1 MAAHSILVARAR
13 PVGPGQLSQHNTD
26 LTFPKKKASPRC
38 AGKLKL
44 APLSEHLRL
53 CHGNGKAK
61 EVQRSTPATLRNK
74 RNTKQGAARRK
85 SQFAG
90 PGVVELHSFPPK
102 TSQLLQF
109 GAVEQLSFPPT
120 QSSVSLWLRHAVRPP
135 VLSDRAKRDRRSSSR
150 RKSFSPCL
158 RRSVS
163 RKREGPEL
171 HARKHNYG
179 AARILFIRTRK
190 PAVLIPSRD
199 LPGQVVSSRTSPLPQ
214 LSAVHPRRVDD
225 DVRRVL
231 NRSRA

>member
-1 MAAHSILVARAR
+1 M
-13 PVGPGQLSQHNTD
+13 
-26 LTFPKKKASPRC
+26 
-38 AGKLKL
+38 
-44 APLSEHLRL
+44 
-53 CHGNGKAK
+53 
-61 EVQRSTPATLRNK
+61 
-74 RNTKQGAARRK
+74 
-85 SQFAG
+85 
-90 PGVVELHSFPPK
+90 ELHSFPPK
-102 TSQLLQF
+102 TNPRAKSGIAEPHGFLPMTCRRIKFARRRNQRRRRSRTAELGVEEPHSFLPKTSQLPQF

-120 QSSVSLWLRHAVRPP
+120 QFFVSLWLRHAVRPP

-171 HARKHNYG
+171 NARKHNYG
-179 AARILFIRTRK
+179 ATSLLSIRTRE

-199 LPGQVVSSRTSPLPQ
+199 LPGPVVSSRTSPLPQ